1 MARHTL
7 NSCCIALLSLI
18 YCCNAQALELPAIS
32 LTPNEKAEVEPY
44 TLKMPNPWKGDFS
57 GMQKRQQIRILVPFS
72 KTFFYLHRGEQ
83 HGISHDLGVA
93 LKAWLDKTYPNS
105 QHALKW
111 HVLFVPVSHDQLL
124 PALEAGLGDIAAG
137 GLTVTAQRAQHVDFT
152 TPFSNEI
159 REVLV
164 TSPKQPRFNSL
175 EQLAGQEVVV
185 RPSSSYYQHINQ
197 LNQTFK
203 QHGLQPIKLVA
214 GADNLEPEDL
224 LEMVDTGLIP
234 ATVID
239 HYLALI
245 WQPLYPDMQINEQV
259 VISEENEYA
268 WAIRKNSPQLHK
280 ALNAFVASHNF
291 HTSFGHGLIN
301 RYERQPKKML
311 NINNEKEL
319 VKFEQLQSLFAKH
332 AQTYDF
338 DQLML
343 MAQGFQESH
352 LDQKARSN
360 MGAVGVMQML
370 PSTAADKA
378 IGIHGI
384 ETSADKNI
392 EAGSKYMRLIIDR
405 YLNDPAI
412 TPLNRTL
419 LAFAAY
425 NAGPGNLRKMRHL
438 AETSGLDPNV
448 WFQNVEH
455 AAAHVTGRQTV
466 DYVANIYKYYIA
478 YQMIRERQ
486 QQAPVA
492 SVSTR

>member
-1 MARHTL
+1 MIRH
-7 NSCCIALLSLI
+7 SISSYFFALLGLAYSLGST
-18 YCCNAQALELPAIS
+18 ALELPPAS
-32 LTPNEKAEVEPY
+32 LTPEEKDELAPY
-44 TLKMPNPWKGDFS
+44 TLEMPRAWKGDFS

-72 KTFFYLHRGEQ
+72 KTFFYLDRGEQ

-93 LKAWLDKTYPNS
+93 LKAWLDKTHPNS

-111 HVLFVPVSHDQLL
+111 HVLFVPVSRDQLL
-124 PALEAGLGDIAAG
+124 PALEAGIGDIAAG
-137 GLTVTAQRAQHVDFT
+137 GLTETAERARHVDFT
-152 TPFSNEI
+152 VPFSSSI

-164 TSPKQPRFNSL
+164 SGPGQPMLDSL
-175 EQLAGQEVVV
+175 EQLAGHEVVI
-185 RPSSSYYQHINQ
+185 RPGSSYFEHLSQINQ
-197 LNQTFK
+197 DFK
-203 QHGLQPIKLVA
+203 QRGLKPIKLMSSS
-214 GADNLEPEDL
+214 DNLEPEDL
-224 LEMVDTGLIP
+224 LEMVDTGVIP
-234 ATVID
+234 ATVVD

-245 WQPLYPDMQINEQV
+245 WQQLYPDLQINEQV
-259 VISEENEYA
+259 VISGNNEYA
-268 WAIRKNSPQLHK
+268 WAIRKNSPQLEK
-280 ALNAFVASHNF
+280 VLNAFVASHNF

-319 VKFEQLQSLFAKH
+319 AKFEQLLELFQKH
-332 AQTYDF
+332 GETYNF
-338 DQLML
+338 DHLML
-343 MAQGFQESH
+343 MAQGYQESH
-352 LDQKARSN
+352 LDQTARSK
-360 MGAVGVMQML
+360 MGAVGIMQML

-378 IGIHGI
+378 IAIHGI

-392 EAGSKYMRLIIDR
+392 EAGSKYMRLIIDH
-405 YLNDPAI
+405 YLSDPSI

-438 AETSGLDPNV
+438 AEKSGLDPNV

-478 YQMIRERQ
+478 YQIIRARKN
-486 QQAPVA
+486 
-492 SVSTR
+492 STHQ